1 MEALAE
7 NYRVELGSFGI
18 DVALIEPVAF
28 PTGFIDALIQP
39 SDNSR
44 DESFGDLLNAPKATL
59 EGFEGAM
66 TANPEQD
73 PQIVAEA
80 IVNLIATPAG
90 SREFRTT
97 VDMMGWGAA
106 IDPYNKQ
113 HMELTESIYANFGMS
128 DMLKLAA

>member
-18 DVALIEPVAF
+18 DVALIEPGAF
-28 PTGFIDALIQP
+28 PTGFLASLIQP

-44 DESFGDLLNAPKATL
+44 DASLGDLLNAPKATL

-80 IVNLIATPAG
+80 IVNLIATPAV
-90 SREFRTT
+90 SRKFRTT